1 MEKSLKPVWRNL
13 NFLTRGRRYG
23 TVEVRMDTKE
33 KVQPH
38 SIQPPRA
45 DNIVLLPIYM
55 ERRIS
60 RITIKNIRPEI
71 QDVWLIGAITLGE
84 VKILEADVTDDELV
98 GKTLKILI
106 EAEPYKIVMRLSKR
120 RLMIEPAAIP
130 KSKVQK
136 RDEIFL
142 PFLSLI

>member
-1 MEKSLKPVWRNL
+1 M
-13 NFLTRGRRYG
+13 
-23 TVEVRMDTKE
+23 
-33 KVQPH
+33 
-38 SIQPPRA
+38 
-45 DNIVLLPIYM
+45 
-55 ERRIS
+55 
-60 RITIKNIRPEI
+60 
-71 QDVWLIGAITLGE
+71 
-84 VKILEADVTDDELV
+84 TDDELV